1 MAWTHSRYSSGSR
14 SSDES
19 GQQRSL
25 LPRGA
30 RIFVRVGLL
39 EVVLPKGRLYP
50 EVRCPHADNDRIAAI
65 RTNQSPP
72 RGNYINHIASTS
84 IGTKR
89 ALQRVQGEHDRRF
102 EDQANVSCRNPVVS
116 EWSDPEVGRQTRR

>member
-30 RIFVRVGLL
+30 RTFVRVGLL
-39 EVVLPKGRLYP
+39 EVVLPKGRLYT

-72 RGNYINHIASTS
+72 RGSYINHLVAA
-84 IGTKR
+84 
-89 ALQRVQGEHDRRF
+89 ALARNVHFNGHRESKTERF
-102 EDQANVSCRNPVVS
+102 EDQANVSCRNAVVT